1 MLLIHNV
8 LDNLFNVV
16 CSTNFLR
23 VSQVT
28 RKLEKV
34 RKIDFILTII
44 VQYTTVQAIQSL
56 YGGQIDIANTF
67 LMSFL

>member
-1 MLLIHNV
+1 MFMFDEGIFTPSMHMLLIHNV

-23 VSQVT
+23 VSHVT

-34 RKIDFILTII
+34 RKIDFILTKACEAVKLI
-44 VQYTTVQAIQSL
+44 L
-56 YGGQIDIANTF
+56 QILF
-67 LMSFL
+67 

>member
-1 MLLIHNV
+1 MFMFDEGIFTPSMHMLLIHNV

-28 RKLEKV
+28 RKLEK
-34 RKIDFILTII
+34 FIRT
-44 VQYTTVQAIQSL
+44 S
-56 YGGQIDIANTF
+56 
-67 LMSFL
+67 S

>member
-1 MLLIHNV
+1 MAWKEENSAMFMFDEGIFTPSMHMLLIHNV

-28 RKLEKV
+28 RKLEK
-34 RKIDFILTII
+34 FIRT
-44 VQYTTVQAIQSL
+44 S
-56 YGGQIDIANTF
+56 
-67 LMSFL
+67 S